1 MSSHLLMVFL
11 HVPPLYHV
19 SRWHRHLSCIVRH
32 SASWKATNRGKQ
44 CTSKDSHWKKQQQ
57 KEVCEQY
64 NYCVSICVCVCVW
77 GGGGG
82 AESDRQPWPKV
93 HISQQNSDEQ
103 INFSVW
109 LLFWYSVLFSG
120 SSGSQ
125 TKALINN
132 TKKSKREVPER
143 TGRTEAKKWGDKRDT
158 GKQKGQKKRQKNGE
172 CEDRGKDAGRAEV
185 RRESLLSSWMVLCT
199 VQSIQASPPSSPH
212 HLCLLFSSMKH
223 DPS

>member
-1 MSSHLLMVFL
+1 MCHPYIMCLDDTDTSHVLCDTVRAGR
-11 HVPPLYHV
+11 PPTGV
-19 SRWHRHLSCIVRH
+19 NNARARTATEKNNSRRR
-32 SASWKATNRGKQ
+32 
-44 CTSKDSHWKKQQQ
+44 
-57 KEVCEQY
+57 
-64 NYCVSICVCVCVW
+64 CVSNITTVYQYVCVCVCEV
-77 GGGGG
+77 GGGG

>member
-1 MSSHLLMVFL
+1 MCHPYIMCLDDTDTSHVLCDTVRAGR
-11 HVPPLYHV
+11 PPTGV
-19 SRWHRHLSCIVRH
+19 NNARARTATEKNNSRRR
-32 SASWKATNRGKQ
+32 
-44 CTSKDSHWKKQQQ
+44 
-57 KEVCEQY
+57 
-64 NYCVSICVCVCVW
+64 CVSNTTTVYQYVCVCV
-77 GGGGG
+77 
-82 AESDRQPWPKV
+82 
-93 HISQQNSDEQ
+93 SQQNSDEQ